1 MGDKTHFWL
10 LASPFERFA
19 IGNLSSDVR
28 LATIFLRC
36 GKWTR
41 RRNGFTTTL
50 LLRTRCRL
58 APRGASAPFAEYTR
72 VSGRS
77 LRLSCDSR
85 LRFAVRI
92 GSLYTCGEPSEVHGP
107 CREGDPSSCRLPG
120 FTRALAMPHFA
131 ILVFFVTFFIIFFYS
146 DASECGAGRSRR
158 YCNTE
163 TTRGDGVASH
173 GHVADRC
180 KNQVNTQRG
189 SMILDSG
196 IKLNRTDTTLDLSQK
211 AEKRW

>member
-1 MGDKTHFWL
+1 
-10 LASPFERFA
+10 
-19 IGNLSSDVR
+19 
-28 LATIFLRC
+28 
-36 GKWTR
+36 
-41 RRNGFTTTL
+41 
-50 LLRTRCRL
+50 
-58 APRGASAPFAEYTR
+58 
-72 VSGRS
+72 
-77 LRLSCDSR
+77 
-85 LRFAVRI
+85 
-92 GSLYTCGEPSEVHGP
+92 
-107 CREGDPSSCRLPG
+107 
-120 FTRALAMPHFA
+120 MPHFA

-173 GHVADRC
+173 VLVAERC

-211 AEKRW
+211 AEKRWGGGPAASPVCARTRADRRRRKIPGRPVFLSIFEGFFASRTASSGRRTTALRWRTRGVAGNVTGGVQERAGSRGARKGAESS